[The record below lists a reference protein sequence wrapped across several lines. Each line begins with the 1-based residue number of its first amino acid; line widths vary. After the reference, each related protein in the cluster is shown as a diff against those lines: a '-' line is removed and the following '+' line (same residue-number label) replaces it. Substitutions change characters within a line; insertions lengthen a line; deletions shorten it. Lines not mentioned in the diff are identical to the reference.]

1 VAGSGVAESADSTSD
16 AESSVDAEEETIE
29 TIDLDREIADLEAL
43 QKRALIALSR
53 ALMKSS
59 TRKRAIR
66 QATASLAKVRDK
78 IAAIRRELD
87 GLMKDDF
94 DRANVLPSGMKPGSW
109 EARSWLGRN
118 PQVRVSRLGR
128 QERERARILMA
139 ELPAWEHTRDSL
151 EHTIQQIEGSRAP
164 EMTDV
169 RASLETILT
178 EDIGSVA
185 AVNLGV
191 AREALR
197 GKHTVIQRLELDLMR
212 ETLRHGVARAREA
225 TEIVDF
231 VQFFE
236 TAPAE
241 DEREVRRSTR
251 NVENLQV
258 VRGHLFELD
267 RAAVKRLAIPRVP
280 LHYGLWSADPV
291 SRVLAMGSSVPVPLS
306 HDDERYG
313 DLLDRANRLADQ
325 IKVMRTQREMSVLR
339 GQDVFE
345 PWGEA
350 MGGLRS
356 HKDHHFLQRHY
367 WSPLLR

>member
-1 VAGSGVAESADSTSD
+1 VYFSGVGDGPPEAPSPVVVERPSPPQLSVAESGGIPSALTTAVRMLLGAPGVAGSGVAESADSTSD

-178 EDIGSVA
+178 EGIGSVA

-197 GKHTVIQRLELDLMR
+197 GKHTVIQRLV
-212 ETLRHGVARAREA
+212 T
-225 TEIVDF
+225 
-231 VQFFE
+231 VQPVSN
-236 TAPAE
+236 AGA
-241 DEREVRRSTR
+241 
-251 NVENLQV
+251 V
-258 VRGHLFELD
+258 VR
-267 RAAVKRLAIPRVP
+267 A
-280 LHYGLWSADPV
+280 S
-291 SRVLAMGSSVPVPLS
+291 
-306 HDDERYG
+306 
-313 DLLDRANRLADQ
+313 
-325 IKVMRTQREMSVLR
+325 
-339 GQDVFE
+339 
-345 PWGEA
+345 
-350 MGGLRS
+350 
-356 HKDHHFLQRHY
+356 
-367 WSPLLR
+367 